1 MHAVSARFLQA
12 IAESHDVATEVILI
26 RTDGVAETLDITG
39 GSVSVDRNRAVRR
52 TCSVTV
58 ADPALIP
65 RTAAD
70 RVSIYGA
77 RLRISRGVQYSDGSQ
92 EMVPLGTF
100 RIDEVSGDVDDGPVT
115 ITGNGLEA
123 IVADDRFSTPYRAT
137 GTAVSAIT
145 ALIQR
150 SIPTASVVV
159 GSLVDAAIGAR
170 TWDVGADPWAAV
182 QELASVIGAEVY
194 ADGNESFIL
203 AELPDVLT
211 TPPVWTVSAAE
222 GGTYVQASRGMSSA
236 EVFNGVLGRGEN
248 SEAGVAP
255 FQVLVV
261 DSDPGSPTYWDG
273 PYGHRLDPTPVTSPA
288 ILTSL
293 QATLAATLRLRQAQA
308 ANASADLTTL
318 PNPALEAG
326 DVLRVIY
333 EDGTA
338 ELHQVA
344 AFPVPLD
351 VGGAFTIRTIS
362 AKEDS

>member
-1 MHAVSARFLQA
+1 
-12 IAESHDVATEVILI
+12 
-26 RTDGVAETLDITG
+26 
-39 GSVSVDRNRAVRR
+39 VRR
-52 TCSVTV
+52 TCTVTV
-58 ADPALIP
+58 ADPTLIP

-77 RLRISRGVQYSDGSQ
+77 RLRISRGVQYADGSQ
-92 EMVPLGTF
+92 ETVPLGTF
-100 RIDEVSGDVDDGPVT
+100 RVDGVSGDVDEGPVT
-115 ITGNGLEA
+115 ITGSGLEV
-123 IVADDRFSTPYRAT
+123 IVSDDRFSTPYRAT

-150 SIPTASVVV
+150 SIPTAS
-159 GSLVDAAIGAR
+159 
-170 TWDVGADPWAAV
+170 
-182 QELASVIGAEVY
+182 LASVVGAEVY
-194 ADGNESFIL
+194 ADGNESFVL
-203 AELPDVLT
+203 EELPDILT
-211 TPPVWTVSAAE
+211 TAPVWTVSAAE
-222 GGTYVQASRGMSSA
+222 GGTYVQASRGMSSSG
-236 EVFNGVLGRGEN
+236 VFNGVIGRGEN

-308 ANASADLTTL
+308 ANASAELTTL
-318 PNPALEAG
+318 PNPALETG
-326 DVLRVIY
+326 DVLRVVY